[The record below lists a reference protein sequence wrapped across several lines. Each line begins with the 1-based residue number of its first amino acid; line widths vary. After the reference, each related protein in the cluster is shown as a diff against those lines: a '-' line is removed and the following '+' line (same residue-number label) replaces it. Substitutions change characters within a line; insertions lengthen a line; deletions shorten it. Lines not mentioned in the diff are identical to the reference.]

1 VSAPGQAAARPE
13 SAWRSWAVRGALM
26 AQLRAAGRFAP
37 RLRQVAVQRSA
48 PECPAAYPP
57 HRPREVSPETELD
70 SMVLR
75 RRAAALDSAA
85 QPRAGSAL
93 RKVVVLLPLAERP
106 AAALES
112 VLLQAA
118 SAPQVLV
125 WCRAAVRQMARPSAE
140 FAARARRLAGPV
152 VSAG

>member
-1 VSAPGQAAARPE
+1 
-13 SAWRSWAVRGALM
+13 M
-26 AQLRAAGRFAP
+26 
-37 RLRQVAVQRSA
+37 
-48 PECPAAYPP
+48 AAYP
-57 HRPREVSPETELD
+57 HLHLREVSPETELD

-125 WCRAAVRQMARPSAE
+125 WRRAAVRQMARPSAE
-140 FAARARRLAGPV
+140 LAARARRLAGPV
-152 VSAG
+152 VSAGQAAALPLEEPAAWGAVEAPRLEVAAWVWAAVPRLEVAAWV